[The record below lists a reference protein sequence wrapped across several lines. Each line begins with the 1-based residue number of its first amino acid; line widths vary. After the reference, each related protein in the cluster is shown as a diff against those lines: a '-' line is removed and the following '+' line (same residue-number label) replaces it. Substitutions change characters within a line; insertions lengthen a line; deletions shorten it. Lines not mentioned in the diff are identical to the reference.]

1 MVFLKPI
8 DTDFLSRLT
17 FITLLIFGLNV
28 PSHAI
33 GAKEKGKERAEYYQ
47 TSSLEEYESFDDYY
61 LVMKSLG
68 FPNLISVESDSEV
81 SKIDFKNPKSISIYK
96 SLLRKRN
103 EDYRSLN
110 AKQTP
115 PKEIF
120 RKKTKEESR
129 KLRADGDRR
138 LNAIYA
144 FQKKGYY
151 EYYKEKMKET
161 SSRKQKICININRV
175 KLGLF
180 TTVDRYVSTSEV
192 REVTNNTILYSLGSL
207 GYDDYS
213 NLEMLQGISDCHAT
227 VELSNTGLDILNQ
240 DPNIGSF
247 SNPENAHI
255 VTFNLHKNSQ

>member
-1 MVFLKPI
+1 MVFRKPI

-17 FITLLIFGLNV
+17 LITLLIVGLNV

-33 GAKEKGKERAEYYQ
+33 GAKEKGKERVKYYQ
-47 TSSLEEYESFDDYY
+47 TSNLEEYESFDDYY

-68 FPNLISVESDSEV
+68 FPNLISVEADSEV

-96 SLLRKRN
+96 SLLHKRN
-103 EDYRSLN
+103 EDYRSVN
-110 AKQTP
+110 AKQIP
-115 PKEIF
+115 LKERF

-129 KLRADGDRR
+129 KLQADSNRR
-138 LNAIYA
+138 LNALYA

-151 EYYKEKMKET
+151 EYYKGKMKET
-161 SSRKQKICININRV
+161 SSKKQKVCININKV

-180 TTVDRYVSTSEV
+180 TTVDRFVSTSEV
-192 REVTNNTILYSLGSL
+192 REVTNNTILNSLGSL
-207 GYDDYS
+207 GYDDFS
-213 NLEMLQGISDCHAT
+213 NLEMQQGISGCHAT

-247 SNPENAHI
+247 SNPDNAHI
-255 VTFNLHKNSQ
+255 VTFNLHKNFQ